1 MPTSRSVAA
10 LAVLPLQANT
20 LHQTR
25 IDLPELGPSDVL
37 VQTIRVGVCGTD
49 REIIRGDLGAAP
61 AGVDSLVIGHEVL
74 GRVVQTGSLVADLEA
89 GDLVTATVRR
99 PDGCPACLAGEPDM
113 CLWLKYE
120 ERGIFRQPGFMSE
133 QFVEERRWLIP
144 VPEHLTA
151 LGVLIEPLTVVEKA
165 LRQAEL
171 IQHRLNYWN
180 LQTAVVIGAGPI
192 GLLGTLLLR
201 SKGAR
206 VVTLAR
212 TEQPNPAADFV
223 ARSGAAYISTRTRS
237 LDDIAA
243 ELGNIDLIIE
253 SSGNSEVALDAMRIL
268 GNNGVEVLLSICGG
282 DHLSELPAD
291 KINTSLVLGN
301 KTVVGS
307 VNAGTVDFENAVRRL
322 DDFEHLWPGL
332 TGTLITNRL
341 TFGPDLDLSM
351 ITGKSPNE
359 IKTVVEFSQ

>member
-1 MPTSRSVAA
+1 MSSSRSVAA
-10 LAVLPLQANT
+10 LAVHPLHANT
-20 LHQTR
+20 LHHIRTELP
-25 IDLPELGPSDVL
+25 DLGLNDVL
-37 VQTIRVGVCGTD
+37 VESIRVGICGTD
-49 REIIRGDLGAAP
+49 REIIRGDLGASPVGTA
-61 AGVDSLVIGHEVL
+61 DLVIGHEVL
-74 GRVVQTGSLVADLEA
+74 GRVLETGSSVTDLLP
-89 GDLVTATVRR
+89 GTLVTATVRR
-99 PDGCPACLAGEPDM
+99 PDGCPTCQAGEPDM

-120 ERGIFRQPGFMSE
+120 ERGIFRQPGFLSE
-133 QFVEERRWLIP
+133 QFVEDRRWLIP
-144 VPEHLTA
+144 IPDRLEA

-165 LRQAEL
+165 VRQAEL
-171 IQHRLNYWN
+171 IQDRLTYWD
-180 LQTAVVIGAGPI
+180 LQNAVVIGAGPI

-206 VVTLAR
+206 VFTLAR
-212 TEQPNPAADFV
+212 SAAPTPASV
-223 ARSGAAYISTRTRS
+223 LIEKSGATYISTRTRT

-243 ELGNIDLIIE
+243 EIGNIDLIIE

-322 DDFEHLWPGL
+322 DDFERIWPGL

-341 TFGPDLDLSM
+341 AFGPDIDLRR
-351 ITGKSPNE
+351 IVTKSPNE
-359 IKTVVEFSQ
+359 IKTVVEFR